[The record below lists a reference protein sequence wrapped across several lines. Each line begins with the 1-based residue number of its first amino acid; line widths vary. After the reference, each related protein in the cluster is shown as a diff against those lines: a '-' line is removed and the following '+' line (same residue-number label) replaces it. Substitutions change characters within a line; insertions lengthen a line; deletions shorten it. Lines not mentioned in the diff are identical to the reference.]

1 LFVDFDIGS
10 FRVLPGYPL
19 RSKHM
24 TAMRGVTAASR
35 LASGCLLLAEN
46 ANHVWVDTRGR
57 KVDLLCER
65 KAIMPLR

>member
-1 LFVDFDIGS
+1 M
-10 FRVLPGYPL
+10 RKL
-19 RSKHM
+19 RRSVNSV
-24 TAMRGVTAASR
+24 GQWPEW
-35 LASGCLLLAEN
+35 AEN